1 MCNYLYHILKIIFI
15 KVYILYVIQYAHL
28 KAKNLVGSSCFLL
41 SINVVNFR
49 AS

>member
-28 KAKNLVGSSCFLL
+28 KEKTYW
-41 SINVVNFR
+41 IQVVLYKYKCSQF
-49 AS
+49 